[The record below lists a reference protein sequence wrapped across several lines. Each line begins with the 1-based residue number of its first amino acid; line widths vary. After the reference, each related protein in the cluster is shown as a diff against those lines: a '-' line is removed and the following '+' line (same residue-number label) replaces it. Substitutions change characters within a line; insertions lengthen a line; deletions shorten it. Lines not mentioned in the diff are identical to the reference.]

1 MANDAITPF
10 FSHRRSLCCAGLS
23 LFFISACEAKPMTVT
38 LDVVLFSYLDR
49 PIFDVFINGKAGDSS
64 GVYPETGGSTISGV
78 MIPLGPQRITWT
90 LDGPE
95 GMADNGKIVIAKN
108 TPILNEIPKNS
119 RYLAIYIYPDN
130 TVELLTSQYYPST
143 SARGEAEIKILR
155 AKNGK

>member
-1 MANDAITPF
+1 MENDAITPF
-10 FSHRRSLCCAGLS
+10 FSRRRSLFCAGLS
-23 LFFISACEAKPMTVT
+23 LFIVSACEAKPMTVT

-78 MIPLGPQRITWT
+78 MIPLGPQRVTWT
-90 LDGPE
+90 LGGPE
-95 GMADNGKIVIAKN
+95 GMVDNGKIVAAKN
-108 TPILNEIPKNS
+108 QPLIKDVPSMS
-119 RYLAIYIYPDN
+119 RYLAIYIYPDS
-130 TVELLTSQYYPST
+130 TVELLTSQYYPGT